1 MKGGENVDMLL
12 LVVGQYNFGFI
23 KSYIGFIYLYLIMQ
37 GV

>member
-1 MKGGENVDMLL
+1 MKGGENVDML
-12 LVVGQYNFGFI
+12 VVGQFNFGFI